1 MFVLSRLNITTDA
14 EFKQFLGQDIFPDAT
29 KAQIDRIA
37 AAYPNDPATGSP
49 FGTGTRNQLSPQYK
63 RLAAFEGDLV
73 SAPNYLIPEERII
86 QSPVRY
92 SNPLDASSCNTDPP
106 IKIPGLSVSYT
117 CHRSN

>member
-14 EFKQFLGQDIFPDAT
+14 QFKQFLRQDIFPDAT
-29 KAQIDRIA
+29 KAQINRIA

-86 QSPVRY
+86 HL
-92 SNPLDASSCNTDPP
+92 PLD
-106 IKIPGLSVSYT
+106 IPSPSTLLPATPVLPSKYLVFP
-117 CHRSN
+117 